1 MREAAPKFRERGARI
16 AVVGQGPAD
25 AMDQFCAS
33 HDVDD
38 TFVCLADPERAA
50 YDAFGLTR
58 RGDLGDV
65 MGPKILGAGIRA
77 LRYGVGLP
85 GKGQDIRQLGGAFV
99 IDRDGALRLAQRA
112 ATSADRATVDSLL
125 AALPR

>member
-1 MREAAPKFRERGARI
+1 LREAAPKFRERGARI
-16 AVVGQGPAD
+16 VMVGQGPAD
-25 AMDQFCAS
+25 AMDEFCAS
-33 HDVDD
+33 HGVSDA
-38 TFVCLADPERAA
+38 FVCLTDPERTA

-65 MGPKILGAGIRA
+65 MGPRVLAAGIKA
-77 LRYGVGLP
+77 LRYGVSLP

-99 IDRDGALRLAQRA
+99 IDREGGIRLAQRA

-125 AALPR
+125 AALP